1 MTPKHMRQKK
11 WIKLDFIKIKNL
23 YVSKDI
29 NKKVKRQLTI

>member
-1 MTPKHMRQKK
+1 MTPKHMQQKK